1 MMVPY
6 VVRTGDYLRKLAAR
20 FGFDAEAVWNDP
32 KNADLRAI
40 RRSMDILVS
49 GDLLYIPAPDDVDG
63 SRPVNEG
70 TTNSY
75 QANVQTV
82 FVRQRILLNGKALAG
97 EPYVV
102 VEFPELENQSSDGDG
117 WVNLVVPTYL
127 HRVTLDFT
135 RRGVRFGLLVGHMD
149 PENTG
154 SGREMRLR
162 HLGFLRTPPGQG
174 TTPADVAQA
183 LGAFQSHY
191 GLDDTGESNQATDD
205 MLVKVHGS

>member
-32 KNADLRAI
+32 KNADLRAV
-40 RRSMDILVS
+40 RRSMDVLVS
-49 GDLLYIPAPDDVDG
+49 GDLLYLPAPDDVDR
-63 SRPVNEG
+63 SRPVHQG
-70 TTNSY
+70 ATQSY
-75 QANVQTV
+75 QANVETIV
-82 FVRQRILLNGKALAG
+82 VRQRILRNGKPLAG

-102 VEFPELENQSSDGDG
+102 AELPEIKNQSSDGDG
-117 WVNLVVPTYL
+117 WVILVIPTYL
-127 HRVTLDFT
+127 HQVTLDFT
-135 RRGVRFGLLVGHMD
+135 GRGVRFDLLVGHMD
-149 PENTG
+149 PENTR

-162 HLGFLRTPPGQG
+162 HLGFLRTPPGKG

-183 LGAFQSHY
+183 LGSFQSHY